1 MIQSKASGL
10 WIVLKGRAFKAFPL
24 SGSGNAHSFAV
35 FCYRAAGDFYAMPGQ
50 TFDNHIVGENV
61 VGFFFV
67 GQLFDAVFD
76 GGNRGVLVAGVG
88 SGGRREKVFQF
99 KNTAR
104 GVHIFAA
111 GNAADGAF
119 VHFKGVGNV
128 AQQQRF
134 DKFNSF
140 FEKVALMSDDFFGNA
155 QNCRGSLVKCPDQK
169 RPS

>member
-35 FCYRAAGDFYAMPGQ
+35 FCYRAAGDFYALPGQ

-76 GGNRGVLVAGVG
+76 GGNRGVLVTGVG

-99 KNTAR
+99 KIPR
-104 GVHIFAA
+104 GVCIYLPLVTRLTVLSCISRASATSRSSSGFI
-111 GNAADGAF
+111 NSIPFSKSRAD
-119 VHFKGVGNV
+119 V
-128 AQQQRF
+128 
-134 DKFNSF
+134 
-140 FEKVALMSDDFFGNA
+140 
-155 QNCRGSLVKCPDQK
+155 
-169 RPS
+169 